1 MTTKLNVE
9 AIQFA
14 RSIDFTSVDPDD
26 RQYMREI
33 LMRIL
38 DYQRPM
44 PKLQVD
50 IYNTPD
56 HYNVSIKG
64 WTQRINML
72 DFVRTFADP
81 KKRDHVFDP
90 IISLDLWPVGEG
102 GSEPCMNFAVRKSH
116 FGTSTKKRHK

>member
-1 MTTKLNVE
+1 MSKLNVE

-14 RSIDFTSVDPDD
+14 KSIDFTSVDIDD

-44 PKLQVD
+44 PKLVVD

-64 WTQRINML
+64 WTQSIDML
-72 DFVRTFADP
+72 DFVRTFLDP
-81 KKRDHVFDP
+81 KKRDHMFDP
-90 IISLDLWPVGEG
+90 IISGRLWPVGEG
-102 GSEPCMNFAVRKSH
+102 GTEPCMNFGVRKSH
-116 FGTSTKKRHK
+116 FGSSTGKRRK